1 MRGFTHLLQILKRP
15 LALRRRLAWSLAVVN
30 IIGTLL
36 FSTLAYQASRQAT
49 LQNID
54 DTLCAAAEGVRN
66 IVPPLLVEES
76 QATARTEPAYTDTYR
91 AAHKALEQYFSATRL
106 QFLYAIA
113 VSPGD
118 GTAFELVS
126 NLSPEQKA
134 AGIDPL
140 QELLRKPYTPSPGM
154 LQTAKKKERFI
165 DVARDEY
172 GYFRSCLVPVPF
184 PNAQPDGTGE
194 IVAIFGADMEIS
206 DVNARL
212 LRDLLTNIGIG
223 FLVLVVTLFIV
234 RAISNGI
241 ARDVRVVV
249 DETEDVSRLNLKPEE
264 QRRSSVFLEVDQ
276 LFGAL
281 FDMKTGLKAF
291 SKYVP
296 ASVIKRVLA
305 TGKAEI
311 GGERRELSLLMTD
324 VTDFTT
330 ISEQLAPEKVMVVM
344 SEYFDNVVAP
354 ILEMN
359 GVLDKYVG
367 DAIFAYWNAPMLQE
381 NHAELCCTAALK
393 SREASNRLAARWKS
407 EGMFP
412 WLTRFGLHAGDTVF
426 GNVGAPDR
434 MDFTVIGS
442 SVNLASRIEGLNKY
456 YGTEILAS
464 ARLRELAQDKFVF
477 RSIDLVMPKGA
488 LYSFEIFELLGTRA
502 DFVGQTAA
510 LDDMLTWEKAYALFK
525 ARQWAEALAAFT
537 AYAAD
542 HPSDKV
548 AALYV
553 KRCQEFIAAPPAP
566 AWDGVQR
573 FDTK

>member
-1 MRGFTHLLQILKRP
+1 MSGFINLLEILKRP
-15 LALRRRLAWSLAVVN
+15 LALRRRLAWSLAAVNVV
-30 IIGTLL
+30 GTLI

-76 QATARTEPAYTDTYR
+76 QAAVRTEPAYTDTYR
-91 AAHKALEQYFSATRL
+91 TTHKALKQYFAATRL
-106 QFLYAIA
+106 EFLFAIA
-113 VSPGD
+113 VRPDD
-118 GTAFELVS
+118 GTAYELVS

-140 QELLRKPYTPSPGM
+140 HELLRKPYTPSPGM
-154 LQTAKKKERFI
+154 VQSARTKERFI

-184 PNAQPDGTGE
+184 SNGQTDGTGE

-234 RAISNGI
+234 RAISNGL

-354 ILEMN
+354 ILEMH

-367 DAIFAYWNAPMLQE
+367 DAIFAYWNAPSTNQGFGTGM
-381 NHAELCCTAALK
+381 TA
-393 SREASNRLAARWKS
+393 
-407 EGMFP
+407 
-412 WLTRFGLHAGDTVF
+412 
-426 GNVGAPDR
+426 
-434 MDFTVIGS
+434 
-442 SVNLASRIEGLNKY
+442 SVQSGIK
-456 YGTEILAS
+456 
-464 ARLRELAQDKFVF
+464 
-477 RSIDLVMPKGA
+477 
-488 LYSFEIFELLGTRA
+488 
-502 DFVGQTAA
+502 
-510 LDDMLTWEKAYALFK
+510 
-525 ARQWAEALAAFT
+525 
-537 AYAAD
+537 
-542 HPSDKV
+542 
-548 AALYV
+548 
-553 KRCQEFIAAPPAP
+553 
-566 AWDGVQR
+566 
-573 FDTK
+573 